1 MDATSR
7 SSDDRV
13 EADRGTRALYAR
25 HVVRRDRVDK
35 PWSQAVSRAV
45 APTNRDVEFIER
57 AVAPLLGGV
66 ATFHPVADPNT
77 PRSRRRRPRVAG
89 AVLARRPLQTREL
102 YLYHSGRAPPARTFS
117 LPEDVLRLVF
127 DALACVTS
135 VEKASAHIRPPAEGW
150 LHDEALFT
158 RMLRSVWLEQFSLF
172 STVRN
177 STRLASSRSNS
188 FPHRISAIDVIK
200 ATVPLARVSKSWRDA
215 LRGAVQLR
223 RGLLDQYRRD
233 LSEKRRNIPELQRIY
248 HSQWPISSDS
258 SHSSEDYDFEDEERE
273 EFLEEYR
280 NSRFPDDLEDRDPGD
295 SGEDY

>member
-1 MDATSR
+1 MLALSAALVVLREAMDATSR
-7 SSDDRV
+7 SSDDRA

-66 ATFHPVADPNT
+66 ATF
-77 PRSRRRRPRVAG
+77 PRVAG

-273 EFLEEYR
+273 ELLEEYR

>member
-7 SSDDRV
+7 SSDDRA

-66 ATFHPVADPNT
+66 ATF
-77 PRSRRRRPRVAG
+77 PRVAG

-127 DALACVTS
+127 DALARVS
-135 VEKASAHIRPPAEGW
+135 VEKAGPEPDGW
-150 LHDEALFT
+150 DRDEALFT
-158 RMLRSVWLEQFSLF
+158 AVLRSVWVEKFSLM
-172 STVRN
+172 
-177 STRLASSRSNS
+177 
-188 FPHRISAIDVIK
+188 SAIDVVK

-273 EFLEEYR
+273 ELLEEYR

>member
-1 MDATSR
+1 MDAR
-7 SSDDRV
+7 SSDDRA
-13 EADRGTRALYAR
+13 EDDDRGTRDRGTRALYAR
-25 HVVRRDRVDK
+25 HVVRRGRVDL
-35 PWSQAVSRAV
+35 PWS
-45 APTNRDVEFIER
+45 PDER

-66 ATFHPVADPNT
+66 ATF
-77 PRSRRRRPRVAG
+77 PRLAG
-89 AVLARRPLQTREL
+89 EALARRALKTREL

-158 RMLRSVWLEQFSLF
+158 RMLRSVWLEQFSL
-172 STVRN
+172 
-177 STRLASSRSNS
+177 
-188 FPHRISAIDVIK
+188 ISAIDVIK

-273 EFLEEYR
+273 ELLEEYR

>member
-7 SSDDRV
+7 SSDDRA

-66 ATFHPVADPNT
+66 ATF
-77 PRSRRRRPRVAG
+77 PRVAG

-158 RMLRSVWLEQFSLF
+158 RMLRSVWLEQFSL
-172 STVRN
+172 
-177 STRLASSRSNS
+177 
-188 FPHRISAIDVIK
+188 ISAIDVIK